1 MFSCGY
7 CKILLLWL
15 LLIVLPQY
23 SKVTWGA
30 CFLISCHHMFSILIK
45 TFMKRCTNNS
55 LLSRGK
61 TISSLLELKDH
72 VLSISQYV
80 LEKQLLSILM
90 KNLHKALRI
99 YCVIHMSTDFLPLHF
114 AVGQVLS
121 ISGYDLENSIVVKI
135 PILILFRFCL
145 LCWLKNHLF
154 CPVSFVAASCFNY
167 IGPCR
172 RV

>member
-121 ISGYDLENSIVVKI
+121 ISGYDLENGRMPCKQKYCIKNMTVKI

-154 CPVSFVAASCFNY
+154 CVLSLL
-167 IGPCR
+167 
-172 RV
+172 